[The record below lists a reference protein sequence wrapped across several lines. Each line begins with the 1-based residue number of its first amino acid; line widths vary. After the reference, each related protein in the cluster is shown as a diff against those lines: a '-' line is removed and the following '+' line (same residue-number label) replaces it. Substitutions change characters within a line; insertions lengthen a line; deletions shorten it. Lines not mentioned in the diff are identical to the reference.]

1 MGVRKGNKTYF
12 VFLAVIAALFFLIDI
27 VPVYWIAL
35 SSITPMGKI
44 FRGGWSRYLPSSI
57 TLENFHRIF
66 RALPYA
72 RYFVNSVVVCTISAS
87 ISIFLTLLA
96 SYAFA
101 RLHFRGKN
109 LVFWFFLASM
119 MLPPASMI
127 IPLFQLFKALGLIN
141 KLVGLVIVFSSNLLP
156 FTIWVTTSFFD
167 QVPRELE
174 EAAFIDGATF
184 WQAFLR
190 VALPLM
196 KPIIASMLVI
206 NFIAAWNDLI
216 WPLVLSLK
224 PTAKLL
230 PNGLVEA
237 ASLEPMMTPWEN
249 VSAMSSIM
257 IIPVILIVLFF
268 QRQIMSG
275 LLAGAFK

>member
-1 MGVRKGNKTYF
+1 MKVFKGSKNYSI
-12 VFLAVIAALFFLIDI
+12 FLVVIASFFFLIDI
-27 VPVYWIAL
+27 VPVYWIGL
-35 SSITPMGKI
+35 SSITPMGKV
-44 FRGGWSRYLPSSI
+44 FRGGWSRYLPLSI
-57 TLENFHRIF
+57 TFENFDRVF
-66 RALPYA
+66 RSLPYG
-72 RYFVNSVVVCTISAS
+72 RYFINSVIVCTVSAS
-87 ISIFLTLLA
+87 ISIFLALLA

-101 RLHFRGKN
+101 RLRFRGKN

-127 IPLFQLFKALGLIN
+127 IPVFQLFKTLGLIN
-141 KLVGLVIVFSSNLLP
+141 KLLGLIIVFSSNLLP

-174 EAAFIDGATF
+174 EAAFIDGAAF
-184 WQAFLR
+184 WQAFIR
-190 VALPLM
+190 VTLPLM
-196 KPIIASMLVI
+196 KPIISSMLVI

-216 WPLVLSLK
+216 WPLVISLK

-249 VSAMSSIM
+249 VSAMSSVM
-257 IIPVILIVLFF
+257 IIPVILMVLLF